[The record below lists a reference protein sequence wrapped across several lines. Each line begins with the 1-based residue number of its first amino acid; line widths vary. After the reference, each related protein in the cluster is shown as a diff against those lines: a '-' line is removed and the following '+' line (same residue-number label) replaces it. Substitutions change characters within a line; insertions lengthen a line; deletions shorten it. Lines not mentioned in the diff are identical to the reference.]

1 MGTVP
6 TIHNILLRHSF
17 PDPVPKLRFIRSA
30 SSALAPHTLA
40 QMEAAFHAP
49 VLEAYAMTEAAHQ
62 MTSNP
67 LPPGKRKPGTVG
79 LPQGVELSIRD
90 DYGQAVPV
98 GQEGEV
104 CVRGP
109 NVTAGYRNNPRAN
122 SEAFFAD
129 GHWFRTGDRGKLD
142 ADGYLTLTGRI
153 KELINRGGEKISP
166 IEVDAALLSCPG
178 IKDAVSFAAPDEIY
192 GEVVH
197 CAVVSELATDDTD
210 PNAAAEVQRIRLHCA
225 QKLSAFKVPTRV
237 YLMQE
242 IPKTATGKVQR
253 RLVAEKVLGT
263 A

>member
-1 MGTVP
+1 
-6 TIHNILLRHSF
+6 
-17 PDPVPKLRFIRSA
+17 
-30 SSALAPHTLA
+30 
-40 QMEAAFHAP
+40 
-49 VLEAYAMTEAAHQ
+49 
-62 MTSNP
+62 
-67 LPPGKRKPGTVG
+67 
-79 LPQGVELSIRD
+79 
-90 DYGQAVPV
+90 
-98 GQEGEV
+98 
-104 CVRGP
+104 
-109 NVTAGYRNNPRAN
+109 
-122 SEAFFAD
+122 
-129 GHWFRTGDRGKLD
+129 
-142 ADGYLTLTGRI
+142 
-153 KELINRGGEKISP
+153 
-166 IEVDAALLSCPG
+166 VDAALLSCPG